1 MIIFPAIDIK
11 EGKVVRLLKGD
22 FDQVTE
28 YSGVPATVAQKWQD
42 KGAQWLHVVDL
53 DGARTG
59 KMQNID
65 VILKIAQSVQIP
77 IQVGGGVR
85 QKDDIAQLIEGGIRR
100 VILGTKAVEDRVF
113 FKDVLAQWKDKIAV
127 SVDCMKGMVTQR
139 GWQTTSTI
147 RAVDFVKNLEAMGL
161 SCMVYTDVAR
171 DGMLNGPNF
180 EELKV
185 VLKSTKIP
193 VIASGG
199 VSSLDDVKKLAELED
214 QGLMGAIIGKAIY
227 EGKVDLKEALK
238 VC

>member
-28 YSGVPATVAQKWQD
+28 YSGDPTTVAKKWQE

-65 VILKIAQSVQIP
+65 VILKIAQAVQIP

-85 QKDDIAQLIEGGIRR
+85 QKDDIVQLIEGGIRR

-147 RAVDFVKNLEAMGL
+147 RAVDFVKDLETMEL

-199 VSSLDDVKKLAELED
+199 VSSLEDVKKLAALED